1 MVDFNLPNLTK
12 IHSVINPNDVGE
24 DGLETEFHTTL
35 LYGLHPEVPLGK
47 VTSII
52 RNYEFLPCL
61 LHNVSLFENEKSDV
75 LKFDVKSANFDLIHD
90 QLKLLPNSEKFPEYH
105 PHMTIAYLKPGTGQK
120 YLSTF
125 RNLKFVVDPIKVVY
139 SHPDGTKDDITIN

>member
-1 MVDFNLPNLTK
+1 MNLLEIYKHILFEQSGPHKYGCVMVDFNLPNLTK

-75 LKFDVKSANFDLIHD
+75 LKFEDRKS
-90 QLKLLPNSEKFPEYH
+90 
-105 PHMTIAYLKPGTGQK
+105 
-120 YLSTF
+120 
-125 RNLKFVVDPIKVVY
+125 VV
-139 SHPDGTKDDITIN
+139 